1 MTWRRQTDSR
11 EFSPGERLRI
21 LVARFLGVGF
31 VGYFFVSLSGIA
43 EGAGILVS
51 WWTPLA
57 VVLIFGPGVGLLVA
71 ALARPRRIGP
81 AAGSAAVG
89 ILIAACLWFL
99 AWNGD
104 VLHGSARGTWMSAFA
119 GMAGL
124 CATLAWKPWI
134 AFAVQFVATS
144 TIATVDQVGLF
155 GNRASQSDIVYA
167 AVWSFGLSALLT
179 AAVIMALRSGSILD
193 STKQSLDRSAA
204 LAAAAQAR
212 EREKARFDSLIHDQ
226 VLSTLLATDRADPG
240 GRLVTDAR
248 SALAELDR
256 VVDDSSRD
264 ATVSADGIFA
274 QLSTLGVDHGVAVGA
289 TVDDGRSQYP
299 GAVASAVVGASAEA
313 VRNSVVHA
321 GPAAQCRIAV
331 ELRPGLVRVTVED
344 DGVGFDTATTGSGRL
359 GIDVS
364 IVGRM
369 AQLDGGW
376 SRIRSEPGAGT
387 TVIVEWAAV

>member
-43 EGAGILVS
+43 EGSRILAS

-57 VVLIFGPGVGLLVA
+57 VVLIFVPGVALLVA
-71 ALARPRRIGP
+71 ALVRPRRIGP
-81 AAGSAAVG
+81 AAGSAALG
-89 ILIAACLWFL
+89 ILLAACLWFF

-119 GMAGL
+119 GLAGL
-124 CATLAWKPWI
+124 CATLAWRPWI
-134 AFAVQFVATS
+134 AFAVQLVATS
-144 TIATVDQVGLF
+144 TIATVDQIGLF
-155 GNRASQSDIVYA
+155 GGQASTAGIVYA
-167 AVWSFGLSALLT
+167 GLWSFGLSALLT

-204 LAAAAQAR
+204 IAAAAQAR
-212 EREKARFDSLIHDQ
+212 EREKARFDALIHDQ
-226 VLSTLLATDRADPG
+226 VLSTLLATDRADAG
-240 GRLVTDAR
+240 GRLVAEAR

-256 VVDDSSRD
+256 VVDDSGRD

-274 QLSTLGVDHGVAVGA
+274 QLSTLGADHGVAVGA
-289 TVDDGRSQYP
+289 TIDDGRSQYP

-313 VRNSVVHA
+313 VRNSIVHA
-321 GPAAQCRIAV
+321 GPAAQCRITV

-344 DGVGFDTATTGSGRL
+344 GGVGFDTSTTGSGRL

-369 AQLDGGW
+369 AQLEGG
-376 SRIRSEPGAGT
+376 SSHIRSFPGAGT
-387 TVIVEWAAV
+387 TVIVSWEAP